1 MSANAF
7 RSPLMQHFASAAK
20 SQHRPPLV
28 LSRFCSSTS
37 EEKSSNMNRKEHQ
50 SNQLLSTTSEHHIKA
65 SNVLYSD
72 KFLSTKS
79 KQKKDPHRLIHS
91 SSSERSDQP
100 LNYFSTMQIKNAN
113 AANYSIYEII
123 RNRRTS
129 VLGPINT
136 PDLPHLRD
144 SITKAIELATY
155 GPNHHRTEPTTYYR
169 IFSNTLSSDKIANIC
184 YNVSL
189 CCNIK
194 SKSIQD
200 ATSNAE
206 DKKNKWLSTVA
217 CYIAVTCSNQPIQD
231 VEPNEDY
238 KNSHFSSVEPHN
250 ENEFH
255 YWFHPLSCQYP
266 ETERQLEDY
275 ASSCASIQNLLLS
288 LHADNCGS
296 KWATGPLVRCRAF
309 RSLLGCDQDELV
321 VGLIMV
327 GTPKFVPT
335 KPWRRRRDFEGD
347 VLRDL

>member
-37 EEKSSNMNRKEHQ
+37 DEKSENMTRKEHP
-50 SNQLLSTTSEHHIKA
+50 SNQSLSVSGGCHIKA

-72 KFLSTKS
+72 GFLSTKS
-79 KQKKDPHRLIHS
+79 KERKDPRRLIH

-100 LNYFSTMQIKNAN
+100 LHHFSTLQSQN
-113 AANYSIYEII
+113 AAATDHSIYEII
-123 RNRRTS
+123 RSRRTS

-155 GPNHHRTEPTTYYR
+155 GPNHRRTEPTTYYR
-169 IFSNTLSSDKIANIC
+169 IFSNTLSSNKLANIC

-194 SKSIQD
+194 SKSIED

-238 KNSHFSSVEPHN
+238 KNNSHFSSIEPHN

-255 YWFHPLSCQYP
+255 YWFHPLSIQYP

-288 LHADNCGS
+288 LHADNYGS
-296 KWATGPLVRCRAF
+296 KWATGPLVRSRAF
-309 RSLLGCDQDELV
+309 RSLLGCKQDELV

-335 KPWRRRRDFEGD
+335 KPWRRRRDLDGD